1 MQYKHI
7 ELMNYKIGDIFR
19 LIDRTTNTA
28 DIPEL
33 QSRYFMI
40 MNIEYT
46 DVPFITLRNAE
57 GVMFDISTNAFA
69 HMFKP
74 LLMQEPPTVT
84 SSFFLFPEEIETEI
98 TYREVQAKFVNTVIG
113 DDPASPAIYRSERGA
128 LIIAFAADILMMPQ
142 TRQPNEL
149 TLELTNGPA
158 PAPKQ
163 QPTPTQQPAPKSTQE
178 PQSHFPSQL
187 DIDKMFNGFQSAMAD
202 VMQRTTKVEIPEPV
216 IGDTEKIDIRTRVDV
231 VKDVKCVIKQI
242 VHSETMDVI
251 YELEPVEGVFKDAH
265 KTFHIS
271 KGALLIMK
279 KMMAVREN
287 PRICIAPPPN
297 DIISRY
303 NNLLCKLEA
312 RPMRDQVFR
321 FDPFKSNNMSH
332 DVTFHNPIYV
342 TTRFG
347 WVAYLNYGMADDTF
361 ICDLLELE
369 EYIK

>member
-7 ELMNYKIGDIFR
+7 ELMDYKIGDIFR
-19 LIDRTTNTA
+19 LIDYTTNA
-28 DIPEL
+28 VDIPEL
-33 QSRYFMI
+33 QSRYFVI

-57 GVMFDISTNAFA
+57 GVMFDISTSAFA
-69 HMFKP
+69 YMFKP
-74 LLMQEPPTVT
+74 LLMHEPPTVT

-113 DDPASPAIYRSERGA
+113 DDPASPAIYRSERGV

-142 TRQPNEL
+142 TKQPGEL
-149 TLELTNGPA
+149 TLELTNGA
-158 PAPKQ
+158 EQ
-163 QPTPTQQPAPKSTQE
+163 QPTPKSTQE
-178 PQSHFPSQL
+178 PQYPQPLPSQPEL
-187 DIDKMFNGFQSAMAD
+187 DKIFGGFQSAMAD

-216 IGDTEKIDIRTRVDV
+216 IGDTEKIDIRTRTEV

-251 YELEPVEGVFKDAH
+251 YELEPVEGVFKAAH

-279 KMMAVREN
+279 KIMAAREN
-287 PRICIAPPPN
+287 PRICIAPPSN
-297 DIISRY
+297 DIVSRY
-303 NNLLCKLEA
+303 NKLLCKIEA
-312 RPMRDQVFR
+312 RDMRDQVFR
-321 FDPFKSNNMSH
+321 FDPFKSNNTSH
-332 DVTFHNPIYV
+332 DVTFRNPIYV
-342 TTRFG
+342 TTDFG
-347 WVAYLNYGMADDTF
+347 WVAYLNYGMADDIF